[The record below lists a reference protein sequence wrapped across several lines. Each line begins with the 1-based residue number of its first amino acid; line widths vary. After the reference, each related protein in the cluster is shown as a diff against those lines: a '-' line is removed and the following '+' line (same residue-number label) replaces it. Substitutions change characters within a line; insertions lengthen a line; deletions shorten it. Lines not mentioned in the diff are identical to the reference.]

1 MMKFDHLALPVSNLD
16 RSRDWYIATL
26 GLKVE
31 FEIPARHAVALQ
43 DGEGFAIFL
52 EERAGVVPNGI
63 ALWFQVDD
71 VDKTFGEWTA
81 RGVVFAH
88 AAAEEFL
95 GIRPRARR
103 SRRLHRA
110 PVGRAHDEGEV
121 GRCNRSVTCRPHNVG
136 MVSSSP
142 LSRRESLRRAA
153 LFLAFAGAPA
163 TASAQQGAYPAK
175 PVKLVIPY
183 PPGGGTDI
191 TGRAMAQKLS
201 EFLGQSVVIENKPG
215 ATGMIGA
222 ASVAKSAPDGY
233 TVLFGAASEMAI
245 NASLFKNMTYDPRTD
260 FEPVTLVAT
269 FPLVF
274 IAPATTNQSLK
285 ELIEA
290 ARVRP
295 DSVSYGSIGS
305 GSPQHLAAELLSS
318 MAKARFLH
326 IPYKG
331 SGPLVQDAVGGHV
344 DMAVSSVPPAVPL
357 VRAGKLRALAVT
369 SSARSEALPDV
380 PTMAELGF
388 PVTSS
393 TPGSASPCRRA
404 RRRRSSTDC
413 AMAWSPPSAPARCR
427 PRCATRE
434 PSRPARPPSNSVSSC
449 TTRSPRATA

>member
-1 MMKFDHLALPVSNLD
+1 MVSN
-16 RSRDWYIATL
+16 S
-26 GLKVE
+26 
-31 FEIPARHAVALQ
+31 
-43 DGEGFAIFL
+43 
-52 EERAGVVPNGI
+52 
-63 ALWFQVDD
+63 
-71 VDKTFGEWTA
+71 
-81 RGVVFAH
+81 
-88 AAAEEFL
+88 
-95 GIRPRARR
+95 
-103 SRRLHRA
+103 LH
-110 PVGRAHDEGEV
+110 G
-121 GRCNRSVTCRPHNVG
+121 
-136 MVSSSP
+136 P

-153 LFLAFAGAPA
+153 LFVAFAGAPA
-163 TASAQQGAYPAK
+163 TASAQPGAYPAK

-245 NASLFKNMTYDPRTD
+245 NASLFKNMAYDPRSD

-285 ELIEA
+285 QLIEA
-290 ARVRP
+290 ARAKP

-318 MAKARFLH
+318 MAKAKFLH

-388 PVTSS
+388 AGYEFNTWVGVAVPKG
-393 TPGSASPCRRA
+393 TPKEVIDRLHDGMVAALGASEVQAALRDQGA
-404 RRRRSSTDC
+404 V
-413 AMAWSPPSAPARCR
+413 PAGTTAERFR
-427 PRCATRE
+427 QFVHDEVAKSDRI
-434 PSRPARPPSNSVSSC
+434 VSQAGIQ
-449 TTRSPRATA
+449 PE

>member
-1 MMKFDHLALPVSNLD
+1 MVSN
-16 RSRDWYIATL
+16 S
-26 GLKVE
+26 
-31 FEIPARHAVALQ
+31 
-43 DGEGFAIFL
+43 
-52 EERAGVVPNGI
+52 
-63 ALWFQVDD
+63 
-71 VDKTFGEWTA
+71 
-81 RGVVFAH
+81 
-88 AAAEEFL
+88 
-95 GIRPRARR
+95 
-103 SRRLHRA
+103 LHT
-110 PVGRAHDEGEV
+110 
-121 GRCNRSVTCRPHNVG
+121 S
-136 MVSSSP
+136 
-142 LSRRESLRRAA
+142 LSRRESLRHAA

-163 TASAQQGAYPAK
+163 TASAQPGAYPAK

-201 EFLGQSVVIENKPG
+201 EFLGQSIVIENKPG

-260 FEPVTLVAT
+260 LAPVTLVAT

-274 IAPATTNQSLK
+274 IASATPTRSLK

-290 ARVRP
+290 ARAKP

-357 VRAGKLRALAVT
+357 VRPGKLRALAVT

-388 PVTSS
+388 AGYEFNTWVGVAVPK
-393 TPGSASPCRRA
+393 GSPKEVVDRLRDGMVAALGASEVQAALRDQGA
-404 RRRRSSTDC
+404 V
-413 AMAWSPPSAPARCR
+413 PAGTTAEQFCQFVHDEVAKSDRI
-427 PRCATRE
+427 
-434 PSRPARPPSNSVSSC
+434 VSQAGIQ
-449 TTRSPRATA
+449 PE

>member
-1 MMKFDHLALPVSNLD
+1 M
-16 RSRDWYIATL
+16 
-26 GLKVE
+26 
-31 FEIPARHAVALQ
+31 
-43 DGEGFAIFL
+43 
-52 EERAGVVPNGI
+52 
-63 ALWFQVDD
+63 
-71 VDKTFGEWTA
+71 
-81 RGVVFAH
+81 
-88 AAAEEFL
+88 
-95 GIRPRARR
+95 
-103 SRRLHRA
+103 
-110 PVGRAHDEGEV
+110 
-121 GRCNRSVTCRPHNVG
+121 VT
-136 MVSSSP
+136 SSP
-142 LSRRESLRRAA
+142 LSRRESLFRAA
-153 LFLAFAGAPA
+153 FLLAFATAPA
-163 TASAQQGAYPAK
+163 TAPAQQAPYPAK

-245 NASLFKNMTYDPRTD
+245 NASLFKNMTYDPRSD

-274 IAPATTNQSLK
+274 VAPATTSRSLK

-290 ARVRP
+290 ARAKP

-357 VRAGKLRALAVT
+357 VRSGKLRALAVT

-380 PTMAELGF
+380 PTMTELGF
-388 PVTSS
+388 SGYEFNTWVGVAAPKG
-393 TPGSASPCRRA
+393 TPKEVVDRLRDGMVAALGASEVQAGLRDQGA
-404 RRRRSSTDC
+404 V
-413 AMAWSPPSAPARCR
+413 PAGTTAEQFRQFVHDEVAKSDR
-427 PRCATRE
+427 I
-434 PSRPARPPSNSVSSC
+434 VSQAGIQ
-449 TTRSPRATA
+449 PE

>member
-1 MMKFDHLALPVSNLD
+1 MVSN
-16 RSRDWYIATL
+16 S
-26 GLKVE
+26 
-31 FEIPARHAVALQ
+31 
-43 DGEGFAIFL
+43 
-52 EERAGVVPNGI
+52 
-63 ALWFQVDD
+63 
-71 VDKTFGEWTA
+71 
-81 RGVVFAH
+81 
-88 AAAEEFL
+88 
-95 GIRPRARR
+95 
-103 SRRLHRA
+103 LH
-110 PVGRAHDEGEV
+110 G
-121 GRCNRSVTCRPHNVG
+121 
-136 MVSSSP
+136 P

-163 TASAQQGAYPAK
+163 TASAQPGAYPAK

-245 NASLFKNMTYDPRTD
+245 NASLFKNMAYDPRTD

-290 ARVRP
+290 ARAKP

-344 DMAVSSVPPAVPL
+344 DTAVSSVPPAVPL

-388 PVTSS
+388 AGYEFNTWVGVAVPKG
-393 TPGSASPCRRA
+393 TPKEVVDRLRDGMVNALGASEVQAALRDQGA
-404 RRRRSSTDC
+404 V
-413 AMAWSPPSAPARCR
+413 PAGTTAEQFRQFVHDEVAKSDR
-427 PRCATRE
+427 I
-434 PSRPARPPSNSVSSC
+434 VSQ
-449 TTRSPRATA
+449 AGIQLE

>member
-1 MMKFDHLALPVSNLD
+1 MVSN
-16 RSRDWYIATL
+16 S
-26 GLKVE
+26 
-31 FEIPARHAVALQ
+31 
-43 DGEGFAIFL
+43 
-52 EERAGVVPNGI
+52 
-63 ALWFQVDD
+63 
-71 VDKTFGEWTA
+71 
-81 RGVVFAH
+81 
-88 AAAEEFL
+88 
-95 GIRPRARR
+95 
-103 SRRLHRA
+103 LH
-110 PVGRAHDEGEV
+110 G
-121 GRCNRSVTCRPHNVG
+121 
-136 MVSSSP
+136 P
-142 LSRRESLRRAA
+142 LSRRESLLRAA

-163 TASAQQGAYPAK
+163 AASAQPGAYPAK

-191 TGRAMAQKLS
+191 TGRAMAQRLS

-245 NASLFKNMTYDPRTD
+245 NASLFKTMTYDPRSD

-290 ARVRP
+290 ARAKP

-357 VRAGKLRALAVT
+357 VRTGKLRALAVT
-369 SSARSEALPDV
+369 SSARSQALPDV

-388 PVTSS
+388 AGYEFNTWVGVAVPK
-393 TPGSASPCRRA
+393 GSPKEIVDRLRDGMVNALGASEVQAALRDQGA
-404 RRRRSSTDC
+404 V
-413 AMAWSPPSAPARCR
+413 PAGTTAEQFRQFVHDEV
-427 PRCATRE
+427 AK
-434 PSRPARPPSNSVSSC
+434 SDGIVSQ
-449 TTRSPRATA
+449 AGIQLE

>member
-1 MMKFDHLALPVSNLD
+1 MVSN
-16 RSRDWYIATL
+16 S
-26 GLKVE
+26 
-31 FEIPARHAVALQ
+31 
-43 DGEGFAIFL
+43 
-52 EERAGVVPNGI
+52 
-63 ALWFQVDD
+63 
-71 VDKTFGEWTA
+71 
-81 RGVVFAH
+81 
-88 AAAEEFL
+88 
-95 GIRPRARR
+95 
-103 SRRLHRA
+103 LH
-110 PVGRAHDEGEV
+110 G
-121 GRCNRSVTCRPHNVG
+121 
-136 MVSSSP
+136 P
-142 LSRRESLRRAA
+142 LSRRESLLRAA

-290 ARVRP
+290 ARAKP

-388 PVTSS
+388 AGYEFNTWVGVAVPKG
-393 TPGSASPCRRA
+393 TPKEVVDRLRDGMVAALGASEVQATLRDQGA
-404 RRRRSSTDC
+404 V
-413 AMAWSPPSAPARCR
+413 PAGTTAEQFRQFVHDEVAKSDR
-427 PRCATRE
+427 I
-434 PSRPARPPSNSVSSC
+434 VSQAGIQ
-449 TTRSPRATA
+449 PE

>member
-1 MMKFDHLALPVSNLD
+1 MVSN
-16 RSRDWYIATL
+16 
-26 GLKVE
+26 
-31 FEIPARHAVALQ
+31 
-43 DGEGFAIFL
+43 
-52 EERAGVVPNGI
+52 N
-63 ALWFQVDD
+63 
-71 VDKTFGEWTA
+71 
-81 RGVVFAH
+81 
-88 AAAEEFL
+88 
-95 GIRPRARR
+95 
-103 SRRLHRA
+103 LH
-110 PVGRAHDEGEV
+110 G
-121 GRCNRSVTCRPHNVG
+121 
-136 MVSSSP
+136 P
-142 LSRRESLRRAA
+142 LSRRELLRRAA

-163 TASAQQGAYPAK
+163 AASAQPGAYPAK

-245 NASLFKNMTYDPRTD
+245 NASLFKTMTYDPRTD

-274 IAPATTNQSLK
+274 IAPATTTQSLK

-290 ARVRP
+290 ARAKP
-295 DSVSYGSIGS
+295 DLVSYGSIGS

-388 PVTSS
+388 AGYEFNTWVGVAVPKG
-393 TPGSASPCRRA
+393 TPKEVIDRLRDGLVAALGASEVQATLRDQGA
-404 RRRRSSTDC
+404 V
-413 AMAWSPPSAPARCR
+413 PAGTTAEQFRQFVHDEVAKSDR
-427 PRCATRE
+427 I
-434 PSRPARPPSNSVSSC
+434 VSQAGIQ
-449 TTRSPRATA
+449 PE

>member
-1 MMKFDHLALPVSNLD
+1 MVSN
-16 RSRDWYIATL
+16 S
-26 GLKVE
+26 
-31 FEIPARHAVALQ
+31 
-43 DGEGFAIFL
+43 
-52 EERAGVVPNGI
+52 
-63 ALWFQVDD
+63 
-71 VDKTFGEWTA
+71 
-81 RGVVFAH
+81 
-88 AAAEEFL
+88 
-95 GIRPRARR
+95 
-103 SRRLHRA
+103 LH
-110 PVGRAHDEGEV
+110 G
-121 GRCNRSVTCRPHNVG
+121 
-136 MVSSSP
+136 P
-142 LSRRESLRRAA
+142 LSRRESLLRAA

-163 TASAQQGAYPAK
+163 TAPAQPGAYPAK

-274 IAPATTNQSLK
+274 IAPATTSQSLK

-290 ARVRP
+290 ARAKP

-344 DMAVSSVPPAVPL
+344 DMAVSSVPAAVPL

-369 SSARSEALPDV
+369 SSARSEAMPDV

-388 PVTSS
+388 SGYEFNTWVGVAVPKG
-393 TPGSASPCRRA
+393 TPKEVIDRLRDGLVAALGASEVQATLRDQGA
-404 RRRRSSTDC
+404 V
-413 AMAWSPPSAPARCR
+413 PAGTTAEQFRQFVHDEVAKSDR
-427 PRCATRE
+427 I
-434 PSRPARPPSNSVSSC
+434 VSQAGIQ
-449 TTRSPRATA
+449 PE